1 MTCEQFQMALV
12 GDDAAERAEAV
23 RHAASCTDC
32 TELLQADRDLTR
44 RVDAWKAAAPA
55 PPPQLRRRIAEAID
69 APAPRVVPFRRAIA
83 AVRPPL
89 WIAAAAAAVLLV
101 AVTWIGRDLIDVD
114 ARSDFE
120 IAIDEAEKS
129 RQQYGRAIAA
139 LEREVRPIL
148 ARAGDPDLPPEQAAL
163 LLSFRD
169 QLARLD
175 GVIAEVQGF
184 LNENPG
190 HAGGNTVL
198 LAAYTEKQD
207 VLGRLLELPLG
218 ESL

>member
-1 MTCEQFQMALV
+1 M
-12 GDDAAERAEAV
+12 
-23 RHAASCTDC
+23 
-32 TELLQADRDLTR
+32 
-44 RVDAWKAAAPA
+44 
-55 PPPQLRRRIAEAID
+55 ID
-69 APAPRVVPFRRAIA
+69 APTPRVVPFRRALA

-101 AVTWIGRDLIDVD
+101 AFTWFARGLIDAD
-114 ARSDFE
+114 APSDGDRIVIE
-120 IAIDEAEKS
+120 LDET
-129 RQQYGRAIAA
+129 RQQYVRAIAA

-148 ARAGDPDLPPEQAAL
+148 ARAGDPDLPPEQAARL
-163 LLSFRD
+163 LNFSE
-169 QLARLD
+169 QLAHLD

-218 ESL
+218 ESS